1 MIDQPEDIYLCID
14 GSWRVTLQLSIQHG
28 YTQTETEMS
37 CLKTEMSLTMN
48 FLPVYTTAVPGYN
61 HQLLVLVQHTV
72 FASDAFPESDAA
84 AATGEPAAGGDCD
97 LRRTWFHRGSGG
109 ACCSEH

>member
-1 MIDQPEDIYLCID
+1 VAASGFSEYTFTSHDSPLFGVDQDYGGQLVTTKVIDQPEDIYLCID

-72 FASDAFPESDAA
+72 FA
-84 AATGEPAAGGDCD
+84 ATQ
-97 LRRTWFHRGSGG
+97 
-109 ACCSEH
+109 